1 MRCSKG
7 VCAYLLEDKDL
18 SANLPP
24 AELPV
29 AEDVGHVV
37 VHAVDEEEVPALE
50 TLREDGHFTEATARA
65 AASEEDGSGGLGLDE
80 NLRAHLDARTKLAG
94 DVTEEPIL

>member
-1 MRCSKG
+1 M
-7 VCAYLLEDKDL
+7 EDKDL

-50 TLREDGHFTEATARA
+50 TLREDGHFTEATTRA
-65 AASEEDGSGGLGLDE
+65 AAGEEDSSGGLGLDKD
-80 NLRAHLDARTKLAG
+80 LRTHLDTRTKLAS
-94 DVTEEPIL
+94 DVAEEPIL